1 MVDDGSCLPVTSMGS
16 APGPFRLPDV
26 LVASHMIHNLLSI
39 RRFTADNSCSV
50 EFDPFG
56 LTVKD
61 YLSRR
66 PLFRCDSSGP
76 LYTLCLPASATLP
89 LPSSPV
95 ATLATTSS
103 STTWH
108 RHIGQAA
115 TLWLSSVVVHIS
127 LALGLLMS
135 IFAMCVSTK

>member
-1 MVDDGSCLPVTSMGS
+1 MVDDGSCLPITLGS
-16 APGPFRLPDV
+16 ATGPFRLPYV
-26 LVASHMIHNLLSI
+26 LVAPHMIHNLLSI
-39 RRFTADNSCSV
+39 RQFTADNSCSV

-61 YLSRR
+61 YLSRH

-76 LYTLCLPASATLP
+76 LYTLRLPASATLP
-89 LPSSPV
+89 LPSSP
-95 ATLATTSS
+95 AAALATTSS

-127 LALGLLMS
+127 LALGLLIS
-135 IFAMCVSTK
+135 IFAMRVNTK